1 MKHIHPPLFFKTYL
15 ILLLLGSVSFIPAGQ
30 KINPHFKANLKI
42 KINSIDSAFQKAL
55 RPAYLA
61 YSLSENS
68 TWPTPSSPSPFLR
81 VNQLLIN
88 NVIPQVET
96 AWNLADLHFKN
107 GGKKIYRT
115 ILSGWHLRIKG
126 LQLLNTENY
135 QQAIPILKKALTI
148 HQEIGDQKTTGL
160 LFNNLAYAY
169 FQQGNLKKALE
180 QEQAAWQIGNNPHNA
195 LFAYNLGW
203 ISLNLERFEQAIN
216 YFKKAVHLSRQNQN
230 HILHA
235 SALINQAIPS
245 LYMGNVSQARSLSD
259 QGSQIAVKTG
269 SLRLRIIA
277 SYNLAILAEM
287 KGRTLL
293 AQQHLKTA
301 LLLLKNHGNKVF
313 LQSEKALLKRQTI
326 NFLVRLQTNHPRNPF
341 PTDYATNNTLTEEHQ
356 KKSLAIHSH
365 ATHMLARFDG
375 GILKTKTVFNQTENP
390 SPSRVTLGSVLTF
403 PDSSSTLPVHF
414 MPSSKAKIKFL
425 KFEINLPKGV
435 SFIDLEKAP
444 SLETVDIEL
453 AAEIRKK
460 NQTAEGSFI
469 DIKLLATKEQILPE
483 GLLFYLNISFD
494 QTVHPGSLI
503 LKNSA
508 QAQDLN
514 TPEKTLQPLLFEDTE
529 ITVLDN
535 ESVPAMVCFY
545 YLH

>member
-1 MKHIHPPLFFKTYL
+1 MKHIRPPLFLKTWL
-15 ILLLLGSVSFIPAGQ
+15 ILLLLGSISFISAEQ
-30 KINPHFKANLKI
+30 KTNPHFKTNFKI
-42 KINSIDSAFQKAL
+42 KINLIDSSFQKAL

-68 TWPTPSSPSPFLR
+68 TWSTPSSLSPFLR
-81 VNQLLIN
+81 VNQLLTG

-115 ILSGWHLRIKG
+115 RLSGWRLRIRG

-148 HQEIGDQKTTGL
+148 HQKIEDQKTTGL
-160 LFNNLAYAY
+160 IFNNLAYAY
-169 FQQGNLKKALE
+169 FQQGNLEKALE

-216 YFKKAVHLSRQNQN
+216 YLEMAVHLSRKNQN

-235 SALINQAIPS
+235 SALINQAISS
-245 LYMGNVSQARSLSD
+245 LYMGNISQARSLLD
-259 QGSQIAVKTG
+259 QGRQIAVKTG

-277 SYNLAILAEM
+277 SYNLAILAAME
-287 KGRTLL
+287 GSTLL

-313 LQSEKALLKRQTI
+313 LQSEKVLLKQQTI
-326 NFLVRLQTNHPRNPF
+326 NFLVRLRINHPRNPF
-341 PTDYATNNTLTEEHQ
+341 PTDYAINTLIEDHQ
-356 KKSLAIHSH
+356 KKTLAIHSH

-375 GILKTKTVFNQTENP
+375 GILKTKVLFNQIENP
-390 SPSRVTLGSVLTF
+390 LSSRVTLGSVLTF

-425 KFEINLPKGV
+425 KFEINLPEGV
-435 SFIDLEKAP
+435 SFISLEKAP
-444 SLETVDIEL
+444 SLETIDTEL
-453 AAEIRKK
+453 TAEIRKK
-460 NQTAEGSFI
+460 NETTEGSFI
-469 DIKLLATKEQILPE
+469 DIKLLATKERILPE

-508 QAQDLN
+508 QAQDLS
-514 TPEKTLQPLLFEDTE
+514 TPEKTLQPLFFENTQ